1 MKLII
6 YQMLLPPLVFFLE
19 LGGSQGVRFHFKFCT
34 QAAMCNSCRYLNPP
48 PHAPVDVLH
57 GKAFPPNSALLTTHR
72 CLEHRHCNMATRNC
86 VGTVHWIYS
95 SAPQPVNRATRSQR
109 DRCGA
114 ALCAVVR
121 KAQPLAFNRQTSSL
135 TAYARKQTIPALYAQ
150 SSIKQNS
157 FKRLGRKRP
166 LTGGGSLPKAK
177 AKGGWVYTLSWKNP
191 RSIWRLPLYISY
203 LS

>member
-1 MKLII
+1 
-6 YQMLLPPLVFFLE
+6 
-19 LGGSQGVRFHFKFCT
+19 
-34 QAAMCNSCRYLNPP
+34 MCSSCRYLKPP

-57 GKAFPPNSALLTTHR
+57 GKAFPPNSALLTTHC

-86 VGTVHWIYS
+86 VGTIHRIHS

-114 ALCAVVR
+114 LCAVGR

-135 TAYARKQTIPALYAQ
+135 TAYARKQTVPPLYAQ

-157 FKRLGRKRP
+157 FKGLGRKRP
-166 LTGGGSLPKAK
+166 LIEEGPFQKLNLKVGWGRGGLHSKQK
-177 AKGGWVYTLSWKNP
+177 KSV
-191 RSIWRLPLYISY
+191 
-203 LS
+203 